1 MTGQWDDTLKKVVG
15 VNPEDFVHWLFR
27 DAIYEGEVVRELPL
41 RTVHADFL
49 LAIILNGNRC
59 LLHIEFQQRTDPAM
73 AERLLEYNVQAAR
86 NDKEHRPV
94 FSCVIYLKP
103 HENMPT
109 SPLVK
114 VFPSGEEILRFNFKN
129 IKPWEYTAED
139 ILQENLPGLLLFLPL
154 TKDGTKRDTIEE
166 MITGLVSAGKEEILP
181 LAYIIAALVFEDKD
195 DLQWLK
201 ERFAMLEEIFQESWA
216 YQEILHK
223 GEEKGKEQGRQE
235 GELRARRQSV
245 LDVTQARFAELVPLI
260 KKNVETITDLNILQS
275 LLIKISVAK
284 NVQEAVQALFDVVPN
299 TEKH

>member
-1 MTGQWDDTLKKVVG
+1 
-15 VNPEDFVHWLFR
+15 
-27 DAIYEGEVVRELPL
+27 
-41 RTVHADFL
+41 
-49 LAIILNGNRC
+49 
-59 LLHIEFQQRTDPAM
+59 
-73 AERLLEYNVQAAR
+73 
-86 NDKEHRPV
+86 
-94 FSCVIYLKP
+94 
-103 HENMPT
+103 
-109 SPLVK
+109 
-114 VFPSGEEILRFNFKN
+114 
-129 IKPWEYTAED
+129 
-139 ILQENLPGLLLFLPL
+139 
-154 TKDGTKRDTIEE
+154 

-223 GEEKGKEQGRQE
+223 GEEKGKEQGKEQGRQE

-284 NVQEAVQALFDVVPN
+284 NVQETVQALFDLIPN